1 MKNLGNVK
9 CPNCGWVHG
18 GIAEADAVAA
28 VAEFNQHLATLSPEA
43 QAKFGGEQSLE
54 MYRRCFRC
62 GAPADTFVPAASGDA
77 SLGCTLQAVIAP
89 SEFRRRY

>member
-1 MKNLGNVK
+1 MKKLGDFK
-9 CPNCGWVHG
+9 CPECNWVHG

-28 VAEFNQHLATLSPEA
+28 VAEFNQHLATLSLEA

-62 GAPADTFVPAASGDA
+62 GAPSDTFVPAAPGDA
-77 SLGCTLQAVIAP
+77 PLGCTLQAVIAP
-89 SEFRRRY
+89 VELRGE